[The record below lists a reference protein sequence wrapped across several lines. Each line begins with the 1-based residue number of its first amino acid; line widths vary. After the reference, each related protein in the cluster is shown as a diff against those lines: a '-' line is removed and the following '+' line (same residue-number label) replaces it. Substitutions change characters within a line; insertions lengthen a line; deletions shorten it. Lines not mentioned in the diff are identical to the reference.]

1 MGSFSVFLGDME
13 GGGVFHVPCGLCT
26 HMVSMAFGRGTS
38 KETHL
43 RRSVEIG
50 RVDLCALSGSP
61 FGIPHPLSVL
71 RAQALPLSDVMAQA
85 LWPSDA
91 LASYP
96 DGKEAHRLLLKVQAC
111 SALNSVWAES
121 RRLLVASAL
130 AEQAQRRRRHL
141 FGLLRHAASNTPA
154 GLAITVG
161 RVELARVSAVLSA
174 ASNKELFGVARAL
187 GGPVVGAL
195 VDRACAKF
203 PCPSWLAPRT
213 SVVVALDHRSL
224 RAGSRLG
231 YVTLLQGMTHALREG
246 ARFCGTLAVSNPVPR
261 GAPVALPVV
270 LSPSACRRALRGVD
284 VAAAE
289 VSAITVAIGER
300 YAVVR
305 AVLAQAKPVEP
316 EHVRYVVA
324 RDFGYRNTAALAVVD
339 LGQEHLVA
347 DARKAA
353 SLVVGLNVESA
364 KAASKKWLEGH
375 VAPEDAQVVEVQ
387 VWSGAGFMKRLS
399 EIAGQIDV
407 LRSEIDLIYNRI
419 GHLKAT
425 VNRALGV
432 GKDALV
438 STEVVGLD
446 STVQRAHTRLF
457 RLLDLVGRLKA
468 RRLALYAQADGV
480 KRSWLGFVSNQ
491 EALLAARYGAVVV
504 VEDLDIV
511 APGKE
516 SPEYKGR
523 AFNKMINA
531 GCKGRY
537 GRMASGKLAWMGVPQ
552 VAVPS
557 FYTSSTDVRHGV
569 VDKGQRRGDV
579 FTSRVDQTV
588 MHADVQ
594 AAAVIGL
601 WPFLVSKS
609 KPKTPSKVKSALKVA
624 TAQQQKEQRPL
635 VERVAAAKTTSTCV
649 RKPLFVP
656 CVVQAFGKGSS
667 VL

>member
-1 MGSFSVFLGDME
+1 MVF
-13 GGGVFHVPCGLCT
+13 
-26 HMVSMAFGRGTS
+26 MAYGRGKTRR
-38 KETHL
+38 EHL
-43 RRSVEIG
+43 RLIVEIG
-50 RVDLCALSGSP
+50 RVDLCAQP
-61 FGIPHPLSVL
+61 YQAPHPLSVL

-85 LWPSDA
+85 LWPVDP
-91 LASYP
+91 LVPYP
-96 DGKEAHRLLLKVQAC
+96 VGKDVDRVLLGEQ
-111 SALNSVWAES
+111 SRSELNSVWAES
-121 RRLLVASAL
+121 RRMVVASAL
-130 AEQAQRRRRHL
+130 AEQAKRRARHL
-141 FGLLRHAASNTPA
+141 FGLLRHAASNTPV
-154 GLAITVG
+154 GLAIAVG
-161 RVELARVSAVLSA
+161 RVELARVSAVLDA
-174 ASNKELFGVARAL
+174 TSNTDLFEVARAL
-187 GGPVVGAL
+187 GSPVVSAL
-195 VDRACAKF
+195 VERACAKF
-203 PCPSWLAPRT
+203 PCPSWSSPRA
-213 SVVVALDHRSL
+213 SVVVTLDRRSMPRGSKLGYVKALSVMTQAL
-224 RAGSRLG
+224 RAGHRWST
-231 YVTLLQGMTHALREG
+231 TLSMSG
-246 ARFCGTLAVSNPVPR
+246 PVPH
-261 GAPVALPVV
+261 GAKVALPVV
-270 LSPSACRRALRGVD
+270 LSPAAFRRALRGVD

-305 AVLAQAKPVEP
+305 AVLAQVKPVEP
-316 EHVRYVVA
+316 EHVQYVVA

-339 LGQEHLVA
+339 LGQEYLVA

-364 KAASKKWLEGH
+364 KVASKKWLEDH
-375 VAPEDAQVVEVQ
+375 VAPENAQVVEAQ

-468 RRLALYAQADGV
+468 KRLALYAQADGV

-491 EALLAARYGAVVV
+491 EALLAARYGAAVV

-511 APGKE
+511 APEKE

-552 VAVPS
+552 IAVPS

-601 WPFLVSKS
+601 WPFLVSKP
-609 KPKTPSKVKSALKVA
+609 KPKTAPKAKAALNVTA
-624 TAQQQKEQRPL
+624 AQQQEEQQPL
-635 VERVAAAKTTSTCV
+635 VERAVVAKMLQNFV

-656 CVVQAFGKGSS
+656 CVVQTFGKGSPA
-667 VL
+667 L